1 MGGYGI
7 FVTRLIAVAALVIS
21 VLGGTYLENRDGPD
35 RAIAIVLLALVGASA
50 LMIRS
55 AAIDPPFTMPRWAGI
70 SGVAIFT
77 VAGGAL
83 CIAVPDGTATCLPF
97 IAAWFAPR
105 VFVSR
110 TFEIGLLCVDVVALW
125 AFCFRV
131 DAAWW
136 PYPVVVAGVIAAY
149 QAGLRT
155 RERAER
161 TEFAE
166 LMLAREQA
174 LRSERERAAAATER
188 ERIARDL
195 HDVLAHTLSG
205 LAITL
210 QNAAVLLRAG
220 RADDAQSQVDRA
232 RALAVEGQGEA
243 RQALAALAP
252 STGTFPSRVD
262 LAAAIDRTV
271 RDHRA
276 LTGTAVTLRLDRLP
290 ELSGDVTSAVLAVLR
305 ESLTNVMRHAADSPV
320 TVSVRA
326 GEMGSAG
333 SLGSPDG
340 LLVLTV
346 ADEPGTPAL
355 PGGAGGMGLNGMAT
369 RIAAIGGTLRAGPTP
384 KGWSVEVAVPMT
396 DTASSTAHAGLR
408 VTETTQR

>member
-7 FVTRLIAVAALVIS
+7 FVTRSIAVAALVIS
-21 VLGGTYLENRDGPD
+21 VLGGTYLENRLGAE
-35 RAIAIVLLALVGASA
+35 RAIAIGLLAMVGLSA
-50 LMIRS
+50 FLIRS
-55 AAIDPPFTMPRWAGI
+55 AAIDPPFNPPRWAELAGI
-70 SGVAIFT
+70 VIFT

-83 CIAVPDGTATCLPF
+83 CVAVPDGTATCLPF

-105 VFVSR
+105 VPVSR
-110 TFEIGLLCVDVVALW
+110 VFEISLLCVDVVALW
-125 AFCFRV
+125 AFCLRV
-131 DAAWW
+131 DAPWW

-155 RERAER
+155 RERADR

-210 QNAAVLLRAG
+210 QNASTLLH
-220 RADDAQSQVDRA
+220 ADREDEAQTQVDRA
-232 RALAVEGQGEA
+232 RALAVEGLGEA

-252 STGTFPSRVD
+252 NAGTDPVAVD
-262 LAAAIDRTV
+262 LAAAIERTV

-276 LTGTAVTLRLDRLP
+276 MTGTAITLTLRELP
-290 ELSGDVTSAVLAVLR
+290 GVPARVSSAVLAVLR
-305 ESLTNVMRHAADSPV
+305 ESLTNVLRHAPDSPIRV
-320 TVSVRA
+320 AA
-326 GEMGSAG
+326 GAD
-333 SLGSPDG
+333 DG
-340 LLVLTV
+340 VLTLTV
-346 ADEPGTPAL
+346 ADEPGEPARA
-355 PGGAGGMGLNGMAT
+355 AGSDGMGLAGMEARISAVNGT
-369 RIAAIGGTLRAGPTP
+369 FHSGPTP
-384 KGWSVEVAVPMT
+384 KGWSVEVTVPCPPRAT
-396 DTASSTAHAGLR
+396 DATVGGSITE
-408 VTETTQR
+408 VTSR